1 MKFITA
7 IVCFTCLFLS
17 CEEANNNNSEMNT
30 KYDESLAH
38 SVGADDYGMKKY
50 VVAFLKA
57 GPNRER
63 SEEEVIALQ
72 KAHLDNIGRLA
83 EEGKLV
89 VAGPFLDDG
98 ELRGIYIFNVETMEE
113 AKALTESDPAIQAGS
128 LVMELKPW
136 YGSASLMLVK
146 DYHNKLKK
154 KDF

>member
-1 MKFITA
+1 
-7 IVCFTCLFLS
+7 
-17 CEEANNNNSEMNT
+17 EA
-30 KYDESLAH
+30 
-38 SVGADDYGMKKY
+38 
-50 VVAFLKA
+50 
-57 GPNRER
+57 
-63 SEEEVIALQ
+63 IALQ

-89 VAGPFLDDG
+89 VAGPFLDEG

-146 DYHNKLKK
+146 EYHNKLKK